1 MAVTPADGPGPL
13 AFVDD
18 LDRPVLD
25 AGDRHHLA
33 RVLRLRT
40 GDPLNVSDGA
50 GRWRPCRF
58 GDDLEPTGPAE
69 MLERPAPPITVAFAV
84 MKGARP
90 EWAVQKLT
98 ELGVDHI
105 RPFTAARS
113 VVRWDDRR
121 VETNLARMTRVARE
135 AAMQCRRVWLPAIA
149 PLATFPEVAALP
161 GACLADRGGGA
172 PTLARPCIL
181 VGPEG
186 GWDPAERS
194 VPLPAVALG
203 PEVLRAE
210 TAVVAAAVLL
220 AADRHGLR

>member
-1 MAVTPADGPGPL
+1 VAVTPADAQAPL

-18 LDRPVLD
+18 LDRPELD

-50 GRWRPCRF
+50 GGWRPCRF
-58 GDDLEPTGPAE
+58 GDELEPTGPVE
-69 MLERPAPPITVAFAV
+69 VLERPAPPITIAFAV
-84 MKGARP
+84 MKGGRP

-121 VETNLARMTRVARE
+121 AEANLVRMTRVARE
-135 AAMQCRRVWLPAIA
+135 AAMQCRRVWLPEIS
-149 PLATFPEVAALP
+149 PLATFADVAALP
-161 GACLADRGGGA
+161 GAGLADRGGAA
-172 PTLARPCIL
+172 PTLAHPCIL

-186 GWDPAERS
+186 GWDPAERA
-194 VPLPAVALG
+194 VPLPVVSLG
-203 PEVLRAE
+203 PQVLRAE
-210 TAVVAAAVLL
+210 TAALAAAVLL